1 MSEALL
7 LLVVIGAVAL
17 TAFARSKGIQAGLV
31 IVVIAAGVSF
41 IPGIERLEL
50 EPELILGLVMPP
62 LLYSATQSFSF
73 FSFIRNVRPI
83 VGLGLGLV
91 LVTTAAVAGLTT
103 WLLPTIGAAGAL
115 VLAATVS
122 PPDTVTTVTHGKE
135 LGLTRKVIA
144 ILTGES
150 LVNDATALAIFSV
163 AVAAAVGSQTF
174 IEQPV
179 LLFGYGVVIGTIVG
193 FALGGL
199 AVWVRG
205 RVGNPTLATTVSVL
219 VPFAA
224 FLLAEQLHASGVLA
238 VVFAGFIVAVNT
250 NHDERGDRSRTQHL
264 TRLQERNV
272 WPVLDVLLESFV
284 FAYIGLQLKFVIDE
298 LVESGEEVG
307 PTILVGVLVLLVVML
322 VRVAYVYLVFTRTAI
337 GVKMR
342 AKQLE
347 RSNRAR
353 LRQAWGRRV
362 RRRQGRPDRRPP
374 IVLTW
379 KERLLVS
386 WTGMR
391 GIVTLAAAGAIP
403 ATTATGEA
411 FPGRASIQ
419 FIAFVVAI
427 GTLVIQGATL
437 PLLARWLD
445 VDTTDDDAEAAAGLA
460 AAERA
465 AGSATTPDQQ
475 RRALSM
481 AVRDGDVDDEYARV
495 VIHRV
500 DLQQAADEAALG
512 GTGH

>member
-1 MSEALL
+1 MSEAVL

-31 IVVIAAGVSF
+31 IVVIAAAVSF
-41 IPGIERLEL
+41 IPGLERLEL

-73 FSFIRNVRPI
+73 FSFVRNLRPI

-91 LVTTAAVAGLTT
+91 LVTTVAVTGLTS
-103 WLLPTIGAAGAL
+103 WLLPSIGAAGAL

-122 PPDTVTTVTHGKE
+122 PPDTVTTVTHGRE
-135 LGLTRKVIA
+135 LGLSKKVIA

-163 AVAAAVGSQTF
+163 AIAAAVGEATF
-174 IEQPV
+174 IENPIA
-179 LLFGYGVVIGTIVG
+179 LFGYGVLVGTVIG
-193 FALGGL
+193 FALGAL
-199 AVWVRG
+199 VTWVRG
-205 RVGNPTLATTVSVL
+205 RLGNPTLETTVSVL

-224 FLLAEQLHASGVLA
+224 FLLAEQVHASGVLA
-238 VVFAGFIVAVNT
+238 VVFAGFFVAVNS
-250 NHDERGDRSRTQHL
+250 NHDERGNRSGTQHL

-272 WPVLDVLLESFV
+272 WPVLDILLESFV
-284 FAYIGLQLKFVIDE
+284 FAYIGLQLKFVIDD
-298 LVESGEEVG
+298 LIESGEEVA
-307 PTILVGVLVLLVVML
+307 PTVLVGLLVLLVVIL
-322 VRVAYVYLVFTRTAI
+322 VRIVYVYLVFTRTAI

-347 RSNRAR
+347 RSKEAR
-353 LRQAWGRRV
+353 LREAWV
-362 RRRQGRPDRRPP
+362 RRRRNRQGRGPRRPP
-374 IVLTW
+374 IVLNW

-403 ATTATGEA
+403 ATLANGDD

-437 PLLARWLD
+437 PLLARSLH
-445 VDTTDDDAEAAAGLA
+445 VDTTEEDAEAAAGLA

-465 AGSATTPDQQ
+465 AASATTPALQ
-475 RRALSM
+475 RLAVST
-481 AVRDGDVDDEYARV
+481 AVRDGEVDDEFARV
-495 VIHRV
+495 VINRI
-500 DLQQAADEAALG
+500 DLQQAADGASASG
-512 GTGH
+512 IH